1 MSENKIS
8 QVLRNFQN
16 EISDLQATVVVGSDG
31 LVIGELLRDSRV
43 DMELV
48 GAQMALLMTLVKRA
62 AAKLGATAQEN
73 LLATENGYL
82 LTILL
87 ADGQFLHG
95 ALIPKDGGSLGMA
108 RLAMREFAP
117 TIEQAIKAL

>member
-31 LVIGELLRDSRV
+31 LIIGELLRDSRV

-62 AAKLGATAQEN
+62 ASKLGAAAQEN

-87 ADGQFLHG
+87 GDGQFLHG
-95 ALIPKDGGSLGMA
+95 ALISKDGGSLGMT

-117 TIEQAIKAL
+117 AIEQAIRSL

>member
-8 QVLRNFQN
+8 QILRNFQN

-62 AAKLGATAQEN
+62 ATKLGATAQEN

-87 ADGQFLHG
+87 GDGQFLHG
-95 ALIPKDGGSLGMA
+95 ALIPKDGGSLGMT

-117 TIEQAIKAL
+117 AIEQAIKSL

>member
-48 GAQMALLMTLVKRA
+48 GAQMALLMSLIRRA
-62 AAKLGATAQEN
+62 ASKLGATAQEN

-82 LTILL
+82 LTALL
-87 ADGQFLHG
+87 ANGEYLHG
-95 ALIPKDGGSLGMA
+95 VLIPKDGGSLGMA
-108 RLAMREFAP
+108 RLAMREYAS
-117 TIEQAIKAL
+117 TIEQAIRSL